1 MSYPVP
7 VPPTH
12 HRFMSAEEV
21 LKLRSGVS
29 VRISPKHGRLFWAVT
44 RTECALLLAVESGS
58 VEASAAGTCNRSLYS
73 QVRAAVVRHLHS
85 SEEPVFCDDENTA
98 EGLRATGL
106 TASHTY
112 PPAAAIVALDEA
124 LRRDIQV
131 LHARCTITTDS
142 SRGKTSPWL
151 GHGWLVDFGPQPRL
165 VLGQKATMGTNILE
179 GELRSIRLGLQ
190 AARNAFPGSMQGE
203 TEITVRSDSQLAL
216 RMLTDPGFE
225 PPSANSF
232 CRQEVARILHFVRF
246 AAVTFSWVRGHN
258 GDPHNTAADRLAVL
272 ARRARE
278 ADLAYDET
286 LRLTEQVGLDVAADV
301 RRSSMALAA

>member
-12 HRFMSAEEV
+12 RLMSAEEV

-44 RTECALLLAVESGS
+44 RTEGAKLLAVESGS
-58 VEASAAGTCNRSLYS
+58 VEASAAGTRNRSLFS
-73 QVRAAVVRHLHS
+73 QVRAAVVRHLRS
-85 SEEPVFCDDENTA
+85 STEPVFCDDENTA
-98 EGLRATGL
+98 EGLRAAGL

-124 LRRDIQV
+124 LCRDIQV
-131 LHARCTITTDS
+131 LHSRCTITTDS
-142 SRGKTSPWL
+142 SRGRTSPWL
-151 GHGWLVDFGPQPRL
+151 GHGWLVDFGSPSRL
-165 VLGQKATMGTNILE
+165 ILGQKATSGTNILE

-190 AARNAFPGSMQGE
+190 AARGAYAGALQGD
-203 TEITVRSDSQLAL
+203 TEIAVHSDSQLAL
-216 RMLTDPGFE
+216 RMLTAPGFE
-225 PPSANSF
+225 PPSANGF
-232 CRQEVARILHFVRF
+232 CRQEVARIHHYIRY
-246 AAVTFSWVRGHN
+246 AAVTFSWVRGHS

-278 ADLAYDET
+278 AELAPEET
-286 LRLTEQVGLDVAADV
+286 LRLTELVRLDVADDI